1 MKFFSL
7 KPLSKGLYD
16 FKIKPQ
22 IKMRNK
28 TYKQYC
34 NRKEAKKENNKK
46 EEITL
51 YVGFV
56 KKGIV
61 RGFCDK

>member
-1 MKFFSL
+1 
-7 KPLSKGLYD
+7 
-16 FKIKPQ
+16 
-22 IKMRNK
+22 MRNK

-34 NRKEAKKENNKK
+34 NRKKAKKENNKK

-51 YVGFV
+51 HVGFV

-61 RGFCDK
+61 CGFCDK